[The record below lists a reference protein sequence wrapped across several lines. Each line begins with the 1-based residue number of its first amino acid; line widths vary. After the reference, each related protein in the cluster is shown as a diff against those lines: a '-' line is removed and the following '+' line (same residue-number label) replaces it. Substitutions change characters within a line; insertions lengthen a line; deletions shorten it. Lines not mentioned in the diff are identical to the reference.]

1 MSNEIA
7 LQKHEDKLAKKEAR
21 LSYMFQEL
29 DDRLSDLQTEINRI
43 LTISSDY
50 DGYDFEE
57 EMAEVLRDLL

>member
-7 LQKHEDKLAKKEAR
+7 LQKHEDKLAKKEAC

-29 DDRLSDLQTEINRI
+29 DDRLSDLQTEINR
-43 LTISSDY
+43 LLKVARDY

-57 EMAEVLRDLL
+57 DMAEIIKEMV